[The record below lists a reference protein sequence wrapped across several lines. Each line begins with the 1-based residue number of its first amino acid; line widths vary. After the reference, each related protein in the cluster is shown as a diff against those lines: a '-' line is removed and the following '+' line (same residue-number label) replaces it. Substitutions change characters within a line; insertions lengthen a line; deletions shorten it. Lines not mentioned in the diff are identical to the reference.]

1 MLISP
6 CGTRKCLVRSYTQ
19 GCGND
24 VWNFLLILGGHR
36 LVSYPGNWVN
46 SWLVGTT
53 EGRWKDYTEAIID
66 EAIIDEAVIDYI
78 QLGHRISS
86 FTLICGEN
94 VCRRGLMLLCWVHDD
109 YSLSPVG
116 RKMVLSVL
124 CQSLILLLPWCIA
137 ELFVLFIC
145 GENVCRRGLMLL
157 CWVHDDYS
165 LSRPVG
171 RRLEFSILCQSLVV
185 LLNSRAFV
193 PSRKED
199 GIEILCYY
207 LMHSRAFVPSR
218 RRMVLSILCQSLIA

>member
-1 MLISP
+1 
-6 CGTRKCLVRSYTQ
+6 
-19 GCGND
+19 
-24 VWNFLLILGGHR
+24 
-36 LVSYPGNWVN
+36 
-46 SWLVGTT
+46 
-53 EGRWKDYTEAIID
+53 
-66 EAIIDEAVIDYI
+66 
-78 QLGHRISS
+78 
-86 FTLICGEN
+86 
-94 VCRRGLMLLCWVHDD
+94 
-109 YSLSPVG
+109 
-116 RKMVLSVL
+116 
-124 CQSLILLLPWCIA
+124 
-137 ELFVLFIC
+137 
-145 GENVCRRGLMLL
+145 MLL